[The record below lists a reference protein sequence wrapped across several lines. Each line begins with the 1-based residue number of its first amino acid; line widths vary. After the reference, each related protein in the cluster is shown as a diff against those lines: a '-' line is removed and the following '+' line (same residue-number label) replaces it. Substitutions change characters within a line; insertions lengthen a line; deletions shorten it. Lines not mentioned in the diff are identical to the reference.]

1 MRILEGIN
9 DYTNYDKA
17 LFETKGTIMF
27 RCSMGK
33 GGWIMLTFS
42 MEHNGVL

>member
-1 MRILEGIN
+1 MGILEVIN
-9 DYTNYDKA
+9 DYPNYDKA
-17 LFETKGTIMF
+17 LFETKGTVKF
-27 RCSMGK
+27 RGSMGK